1 MATAGPIEAVAVGI
15 LYIDITLR
23 FRKRII
29 PKIKQDK
36 KLRTLQRAAPV
47 RTWHGFLFVPSTEP
61 L

>member
-1 MATAGPIEAVAVGI
+1 MTTAGPTEAVAVGI

-29 PKIKQDK
+29 PKSKQDK
-36 KLRTLQRAAPV
+36 KLWTLQRAAPV
-47 RTWHGFLFVPSTEP
+47 RMCHGFLFVPSAEP